1 MITSGRIY
9 FLSRPRRFG
18 KSLMISTIDALFSGR
33 KDLFKDLYI
42 YDKWDW
48 SRRVPVIRID
58 WTIINHST
66 PALMNESVC
75 KNMKSIA
82 SHYQLK
88 LNSENG
94 IDCFSEL
101 IELLHETTGEQVAI
115 LIDEYD
121 KPVTGHVTDGQL
133 DVMREAAHDLYQV
146 MKGCDEHIQ
155 FIFITGVS
163 KFSGLSVFSA
173 LNNPKDITL
182 DENYAAICGYT
193 QQELETNFDE
203 RITNAANVRSQTRE
217 AILEKVRYWYDGYS
231 WDAKTRVYNPFST
244 MRYFDN
250 PERFVGYWYGSG
262 TPTFLIEMVRR
273 RQMPDVVYD
282 GILTTHSELFNGY
295 TPENPED
302 IPLLFQT
309 GYLTVRAITEDA
321 VYALET
327 PNMEVKTAL
336 EQYLFKN
343 FCAPSK
349 NINEM
354 RVRLQRHILS
364 GNEIGLACCL
374 MELFSIPYQII
385 GDKSNAYHIAFQ
397 IALKALGFD
406 IMSEVSSERGRAD
419 AIWKLP
425 ETTVI
430 AELKYSSVSKPA
442 PLLRKAMK
450 QIRDKRY
457 YAPFAAHNPTFLAVA
472 FTDDDV
478 RCRIEKI

>member
-1 MITSGRIY
+1 
-9 FLSRPRRFG
+9 
-18 KSLMISTIDALFSGR
+18 
-33 KDLFKDLYI
+33 
-42 YDKWDW
+42 
-48 SRRVPVIRID
+48 
-58 WTIINHST
+58 
-66 PALMNESVC
+66 MN
-75 KNMKSIA
+75 SIA
-82 SHYQLK
+82 SRYQLT
-88 LNSENG
+88 LRSG
-94 IDCFSEL
+94 SAITCFSEL
-101 IELLHETTGEQVAI
+101 IKLLHETTGEQVAI

-133 DVMREAAHDLYQV
+133 DIMRRAAHDLYQV

-155 FIFITGVS
+155 FIFITGAS

-173 LNNPKDITL
+173 LNNPNDITL
-182 DENYAAICGYT
+182 DCDYAAICGYT
-193 QQELETNFDE
+193 QHELETNFEE
-203 RITNAANVRSQTRE
+203 RINYAANVRGQTRD

-231 WDAKTRVYNPFST
+231 WDANTRVYNPFST
-244 MRYFDN
+244 TRFFN
-250 PERFVGYWYGSG
+250 KPERFVGYWYGSG

-273 RQMPDVVYD
+273 HQMPDIVYND
-282 GILTTHSELFNGY
+282 IKTTHSELFNGY

-309 GYLTVRAITEDA
+309 GYLTVRAITDDA
-321 VYALET
+321 CYTLET

-336 EQYLFKN
+336 EEYLFQN

-349 NINEM
+349 DINEM
-354 RVRLQRHILS
+354 RERVQRHILS
-364 GNEIGLACCL
+364 GNETGLACCL
-374 MELFSIPYQII
+374 MELFAIPYQII

-406 IMSEVSSERGRAD
+406 IMSEVSTERGRAD

-457 YAPFAAHNPTFLAVA
+457 YAQYATHQPTFLAVA
-472 FTDDDV
+472 FTEDDV
-478 RCRIEKI
+478 RCRIEKDSY